1 MSGSD
6 RPALTDGQV
15 PGGLGR
21 GHTDR
26 NRLAVVGLLGS
37 TAVAGLLFAPVFGL
51 TALLPPVLVV
61 ILTSYCC
68 VELVARWPRLAAAR
82 PLLVLLVG
90 VLGLVESVSFS
101 TTVAGLPTAASLR
114 ALWRGFTE
122 GWLLTLQSTWPARP
136 DAEQLLFVPLAVLL
150 AALLGIELLLRLRN
164 PMAAVLPGLAVAG
177 LAQAYQ
183 ALTGG
188 TAALAAACYVIPV
201 ALLLSANRPSRSR
214 PRDGGSRMPRRP
226 SGLHI
231 RLAVPTV
238 LAMVAGAVVI
248 GSLDPAGRDPYR
260 LRDGHTAPLRQ
271 TRISNP
277 LQEIAQRLADPNRE
291 VFRYRSDRPVD
302 RWSLVVLDGFD
313 GVNWSAD
320 TRLYRL
326 GARLEGAPG
335 SATRSAEV
343 HVRDLAGPWL
353 PSQPIPLAVD
363 GLVPLVD
370 QSAGTLLLDQPTAA
384 GEDRRYRLTWSEP
397 EVDAAALG
405 VGSVDTETTGGLG
418 DFGDVPADIRQF
430 AMDAVQ
436 GLRPSFQ
443 SALQLDRFLSD
454 NYQVVIGGNLSTG
467 HGWPQLR
474 HFLTESKRGTSE
486 QFAAA
491 YVVLARLTGIPAR
504 LVVGY
509 RGSTETDGDAYVVRN
524 RDVLAWPEVAVAGV
538 GWVPLNPT
546 AAGTKINGPDKAPSG
561 LAKAAAQARAQLP
574 PEQELRPPQ
583 LPPPPQQVGDDQVAA
598 LDLREVGLMVATVLS
613 GLLLG
618 WLLGV
623 PLAKAVRAGRR
634 RRRTGTDGVIS
645 AWTEVYEQLLAY
657 GVPYRIGM
665 TPRDLARSAAPVA
678 GTTTTESIIRL
689 GHVLDRALWSGMEV
703 TDDTVASAWAEVRS
717 IRRGLAGQP
726 FPTRLRAALDPRTLL
741 PLTGPGRLAD
751 RVDRTAR

>member
-1 MSGSD
+1 VERVAGRHRMNRSD
-6 RPALTDGQV
+6 RPSADL
-15 PGGLGR
+15 
-21 GHTDR
+21 
-26 NRLAVVGLLGS
+26 NRLAVIGLLGS
-37 TAVAGLLFAPVFGL
+37 TAVAGLLFGPVFGL
-51 TALLPPVLVV
+51 TTLLPPVLVV
-61 ILTSYCC
+61 VLTCYCC
-68 VELVARWPRLAAAR
+68 VELAARRPRLAAAR

-90 VLGLVESVSFS
+90 LLGLIESVSFS

-114 ALWRGFTE
+114 ALRRGFTE

-164 PMAAVLPGLAVAG
+164 PLAALLPGLAVAG

-188 TAALAAACYVIPV
+188 AALLAAACYVIPA
-201 ALLLSANRPSRSR
+201 ALLLRAARPNRSR
-214 PRDGGSRMPRRP
+214 VSDGGRRPPRRP
-226 SGLHI
+226 SGVDI

-248 GSLDPAGRDPYR
+248 GNLDPAGRDPYR
-260 LRDGHTAPLRQ
+260 LKDGHPAPLRQ
-271 TRISNP
+271 TRLSNP

-291 VFRYRSDRPVD
+291 VFRYRSDQPVD
-302 RWSLVVLDGFD
+302 RWSLVALDGFD

-320 TRLYRL
+320 ARLYRL

-335 SATRSAEV
+335 STTRSAEV
-343 HVRDLAGPWL
+343 QVRDLAGPWL

-370 QSAGTLLLDQPTAA
+370 QSAGTLLLDRPTMAD
-384 GEDRRYRLTWSEP
+384 EDRRYRLTWSEP
-397 EVDAAALG
+397 QVEAAALG
-405 VGSVDTETTGGLG
+405 VGSVDTEAIGGLG
-418 DFGDVPADIRQF
+418 DLGTVPAEISQL
-430 AMDAVQ
+430 AKEAVQ
-436 GLRPSFQ
+436 GLPPSFQ
-443 SALQLDRFLSD
+443 AALQLDRFLSD
-454 NYQVVIGGNLSTG
+454 NYQVMLGGNLSTG

-474 HFLTESKRGTSE
+474 HLLAESRRGTSE

-509 RGSTETDGDAYVVRN
+509 RGSTEIDGGAYVVRN

-546 AAGTKINGPDKAPSG
+546 AAGTKVTGTDKAPSG
-561 LAKAAAQARAQLP
+561 LAKAAAEARAQLP

-583 LPPPPQQVGDDQVAA
+583 LPPPPQQVGDDQAA
-598 LDLREVGLMVATVLS
+598 VLDLRQVGMMVVTGLT

-618 WLLGV
+618 WLFGV
-623 PLAKAVRAGRR
+623 PLAKAVRARRR
-634 RRRTGTDGVIS
+634 RRRTGIDGVIG
-645 AWTEVYEQLLAY
+645 AWAEVCDRLRAHD
-657 GVPYRIGM
+657 VPYRIGM
-665 TPRDLARSAAPVA
+665 TPRDLAESASPMA
-678 GTTTTESIIRL
+678 GAATTESIIRL

-703 TDDTVASAWAEVRS
+703 RDDTVACAWAEVRS

-726 FPTRLRAALDPRTLL
+726 SSTRLRAALDPRTLL
-741 PLTGPGRLAD
+741 PLTNPGRRAAEAA
-751 RVDRTAR
+751 RTGPARNR